1 MAKLNRPWVRNTI
14 VGLRRAAL
22 LVLLATMTVGIAPAQ
37 WEGKVST
44 NFLNSVVRIETAP
57 DPAKRTATGT
67 GFLVGLDPS
76 KSGSPSRILL
86 VTNKHMVGDW
96 NLANGDVKDFRDWVT
111 IYVYTTAN
119 AAGMSYAPVRIVLKD
134 KMGVLIKGKVTLHKN
149 PKVDIAI
156 VRLDAEIAPF
166 SLTVLPEDLLIP
178 FGKILGFQTGLGD
191 EVFALGYPFGI
202 RSVKS
207 GYPVAKVGHLASLP
221 GEDFRLDTW
230 AINRLGQKVAVSLD
244 GKILIVDGLIVQG
257 NSGGPVITAAGVRT
271 LRDPESN
278 KLMFSSKPVPNAVIG
293 IVSSTLD
300 GAGLAVV
307 YATDYITE
315 LLHM

>member
-1 MAKLNRPWVRNTI
+1 MVNLNRPQLRNNI
-14 VGLRRAAL
+14 AGLRRAAL
-22 LVLLATMTVGIAPAQ
+22 IVLLATMTVEIAPAQ

-57 DPAKRTATGT
+57 DPAKRTFTGT

-76 KSGSPSRILL
+76 KSGAPSRILL

-96 NLANGDVKDFRDWVT
+96 NLADGDVKDFRDWVT
-111 IYVYTTAN
+111 INVYTPQN
-119 AAGMSYAPVRIVLKD
+119 AAGLQYAPVRIDLKD
-134 KMGVLIKGKVTLHKN
+134 KTGSLIKGKVTLHKN
-149 PKVDIAI
+149 PRVDIAVVKI
-156 VRLDAEIAPF
+156 DAEIAPF
-166 SLTVLPEDLLIP
+166 SLTVLGEDSLVP
-178 FGKILGFQTGLGD
+178 FTNILGFQTGLGD

-207 GYPVAKVGHLASLP
+207 GYPIAKVGHLASLP
-221 GEDFRLDTW
+221 GEDFRLDTR
-230 AINRLGQKVAVSLD
+230 AMNRLGQNVPVSID

-257 NSGGPVITAAGVRT
+257 NSGGPVITAAGIRT
-271 LRDPESN
+271 LRDPKSN
-278 KLMFSSKPVPNAVIG
+278 QLMFSTKPVPNAVIG

-300 GAGLAVV
+300 GAGLALV